1 MCDQN
6 VGPQRRLVAAG
17 THYNEKVRRRLGQP
31 VGRFRVELKSPCS
44 LDPGKVMCFHDVL
57 HAGKLRLGHS
67 PGARGCL
74 GPKGAAR
81 AGGMAGS
88 GPEPQPEPGCAW
100 RALALCGAAVFL
112 AAAAAGGA
120 LLAWN
125 LAASTS
131 RGSRCPEPA
140 PSANTTSTPAPP
152 RDPAL
157 SPGNAQDELRR
168 RLEELTRE
176 LEEAQGARQELQG
189 LLRACE
195 SRQNQ
200 LETQLMM
207 LKAERDEAKAQGTQ
221 MSAENGALTEALA
234 RWEAAATESAQ
245 HLEEAQQRAHKA
257 EAEGGAC
264 AAREATLRERVDAL
278 EAEMDPRRKGSRPR
292 PRPRPSPRT
301 QPSTRSSSSSG
312 TSKGCRRPRHAG

>member
-1 MCDQN
+1 MSGSC
-6 VGPQRRLVAAG
+6 RCHL
-17 THYNEKVRRRLGQP
+17 
-31 VGRFRVELKSPCS
+31 S
-44 LDPGKVMCFHDVL
+44 
-57 HAGKLRLGHS
+57 
-67 PGARGCL
+67 ARGCL

-88 GPEPQPEPGCAW
+88 GPEPQPQPGCAW

-140 PSANTTSTPAPP
+140 SSANTTSTPAPP
-152 RDPAL
+152 LDPAF
-157 SPGNAQDELRR
+157 SPGDAQDELQR

-195 SRQNQ
+195 GRQV
-200 LETQLMM
+200 
-207 LKAERDEAKAQGTQ
+207 
-221 MSAENGALTEALA
+221 GA
-234 RWEAAATESAQ
+234 
-245 HLEEAQQRAHKA
+245 
-257 EAEGGAC
+257 
-264 AAREATLRERVDAL
+264 
-278 EAEMDPRRKGSRPR
+278 MDPLGEDFGISYPESEIPNSLHGPKSL
-292 PRPRPSPRT
+292 
-301 QPSTRSSSSSG
+301 
-312 TSKGCRRPRHAG
+312 